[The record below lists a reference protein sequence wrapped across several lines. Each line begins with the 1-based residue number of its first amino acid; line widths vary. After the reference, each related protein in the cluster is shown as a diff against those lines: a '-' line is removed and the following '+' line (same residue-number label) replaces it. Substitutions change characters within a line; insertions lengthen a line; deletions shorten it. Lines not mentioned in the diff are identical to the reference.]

1 MALWLT
7 TRYFPVAI
15 PVWPWLEISRSAQA
29 GSSLSTPVI
38 KRRKSPAISY
48 FIVSLFS
55 DITQSPAAALLYLRP
70 SSRDARQ
77 ASNGWRAFVY

>member
-1 MALWLT
+1 MTLWLT

-15 PVWPWLEISRSAQA
+15 PIWPWLEISRSAQA

-38 KRRKSPAISY
+38 KAANHRPFLIYHFAIQ
-48 FIVSLFS
+48 

-70 SSRDARQ
+70 SSRDGRQ
-77 ASNGWRAFVY
+77 ASNGWRAFV